1 MKLTLLALVILAL
14 TACGGGDKESGPM
27 SIEDAIRADGQTVV
41 VEGGIVAMDG
51 GPVQLCSAL
60 LESYPPQCG
69 KPALELQGLDL
80 DSLELA
86 TSEGD
91 PSVAGARWSDRP
103 VRVRGTVADG
113 VLTVESVL
121 AS

>member
-1 MKLTLLALVILAL
+1 MRLALLALAILAFA
-14 TACGGGDKESGPM
+14 ACGGGGEQTGPI

-41 VEGGIVAMDG
+41 VEGGIVAVDG
-51 GPVQLCSAL
+51 GPVRLCSAL

-69 KPALELQGLDL
+69 KPSLELRGLDL

-113 VLTVESVL
+113 VLTVDSVL